1 VSLPWL
7 LAATDTRGDWHFGIG
22 DPTPM
27 GWFIAFAYLVATVGC
42 TIVWAAERTANRR
55 GQTASPLFWL
65 VLTVSLLF
73 LGINKQ
79 LDLQT
84 LLNDVGRRMAKSEG
98 WYDRRRVYQVVFI
111 ATVSSAGLIAV
122 GGFSW
127 LARKQWKRN
136 FVALLGTV
144 FLYVFVLIRAS
155 SIHHVDMMLHWQF
168 LGWTWNWV
176 LELGGIVVVGI
187 GAVLALRDDRQNRGA
202 RVSDGPDHS
211 QGPRRYT
218 LEHGILVPRVR
229 DDSGARKPSRR
240 G

>member
-1 VSLPWL
+1 VNLPWL

-27 GWFIAFAYLVATVGC
+27 GWFIAFAYMVATVAC
-42 TIVWAAERTANRR
+42 AIVWAAECNAGRR
-55 GQTASPLFWL
+55 GRTASPLFWS

-84 LLNDVGRRMAKSEG
+84 LLNDVGRRMARSEG
-98 WYDRRRVYQVVFI
+98 WYDRRKGYQLLFI
-111 ATVSSAGLIAV
+111 AAVSIAGLIAV

-144 FLYVFVLIRAS
+144 FLYIFVLIRAS
-155 SIHHVDMMLHWQF
+155 SFHHVDMMLHWQF

-176 LELGGIVVVGI
+176 LELGGIVVVGL
-187 GAVLALRDDRQNRGA
+187 GALLACVDDRRKLREAQAPECHFIESATRG
-202 RVSDGPDHS
+202 GNP
-211 QGPRRYT
+211 
-218 LEHGILVPRVR
+218 
-229 DDSGARKPSRR
+229 
-240 G
+240 

>member
-1 VSLPWL
+1 VSFPWL

-27 GWFIAFAYLVATVGC
+27 GWFIAFAYLAAATAC
-42 TIVWAAERTANRR
+42 AIVWAAERKTNRR
-55 GQTASPLFWL
+55 GQTSSPLFWL

-84 LLNDVGRRMAKSEG
+84 LLNDVGRRMARSEG
-98 WYDRRRVYQVVFI
+98 WYDQRRSYQILFI
-111 ATVSSAGLIAV
+111 AAVSIAGLLAV

-127 LARKQWKRN
+127 LARKQSKRN

-168 LGWTWNWV
+168 LGWNWNWV
-176 LELGGIVVVGI
+176 LELGGIVVVGV
-187 GAVLALRDDRQNRGA
+187 GALLACIDDRRKLREAQT
-202 RVSDGPDHS
+202 SDAS

-218 LEHGILVPRVR
+218 LERGIIVARG
-229 DDSGARKPSRR
+229 DDASRR
-240 G
+240 RNRRG

>member
-1 VSLPWL
+1 LALTWHCEAGIVSLPWL

-27 GWFIAFAYLVATVGC
+27 GWFIAFAYLAATGAC
-42 TIVWAAERTANRR
+42 AIVWAAERTASRR

-98 WYDRRRVYQVVFI
+98 WYDQRKVYQVIFI
-111 ATVSSAGLIAV
+111 ATVSTVGLIAV
-122 GGFSW
+122 GGFLW

-136 FVALLGTV
+136 IVALLGTV
-144 FLYVFVLIRAS
+144 FLFVFVLIRAS
-155 SIHHVDMMLHWQF
+155 SIHHVDMMLHMRL

-176 LELGGIVVVGI
+176 LELGGIIVVGI
-187 GAVLALRDDRQNRGA
+187 GAVLALATTA
-202 RVSDGPDHS
+202 RTTGPGS
-211 QGPRRYT
+211 LTGPISPRA
-218 LEHGILVPRVR
+218 HGGTP
-229 DDSGARKPSRR
+229 
-240 G
+240 

>member
-1 VSLPWL
+1 
-7 LAATDTRGDWHFGIG
+7 
-22 DPTPM
+22 M
-27 GWFIAFAYLVATVGC
+27 GWFIAFAYLAAAAAC
-42 TIVWAAERTANRR
+42 ALVWATERKARHH
-55 GQTASPLFWL
+55 GQTASPLFWS

-73 LGINKQ
+73 LGLNKQ

-84 LLNDVGRRMAKSEG
+84 LLNDVGRRMARSEG
-98 WYDRRRVYQVVFI
+98 WYDQRKGYQVLFI
-111 ATVSSAGLIAV
+111 AAVAIAGLLAV

-144 FLYVFVLIRAS
+144 FLYIFVLIRAS
-155 SIHHVDMMLHWQF
+155 SFHHVDVMLHWRL

-176 LELGGIVVVGI
+176 LELGGIVVVGV
-187 GAVLALRDDRQNRGA
+187 GALLACAADRGKPRQA
-202 RVSDGPDHS
+202 RASDGS

-218 LEHGILVPRVR
+218 IERGIIVAR
-229 DDSGARKPSRR
+229 DDDASREPGRR

>member
-1 VSLPWL
+1 MSLPWL

-22 DPTPM
+22 DPTPI
-27 GWFIAFAYLVATVGC
+27 GWFIAFAYLAATAAC
-42 TIVWAAERTANRR
+42 AIVWVAERKANRR

-84 LLNDVGRRMAKSEG
+84 LLNDVGRRMARSGG

-111 ATVSSAGLIAV
+111 TTVATAGLIAL

-127 LARKQWKRN
+127 LARQHWKRN

-155 SIHHVDMMLHWQF
+155 SIHHVDVMLRWRF
-168 LGWTWNWV
+168 LGWTWNWI
-176 LELGGIVVVGI
+176 LELGGIVVVGL
-187 GAVLALRDDRQNRGA
+187 GALLACIDDRRKLRDPQTSHD
-202 RVSDGPDHS
+202 S

-218 LEHGILVPRVR
+218 FERGVLVARG
-229 DDSGARKPSRR
+229 DDAARRRNRR

>member
-22 DPTPM
+22 DPTPI
-27 GWFIAFAYLVATVGC
+27 GWFIAFAYLAATAAC
-42 TIVWAAERTANRR
+42 AIVWAAERKANRR

-65 VLTVSLLF
+65 VLMVSLLL

-84 LLNDVGRRMAKSEG
+84 LLNDVGRRMAKSGG

-111 ATVSSAGLIAV
+111 TTVATAGLIAL

-155 SIHHVDMMLHWQF
+155 SIHHVDVMLRWRF

-176 LELGGIVVVGI
+176 LELGGIVVVGL
-187 GAVLALRDDRQNRGA
+187 GTLLACIDDRRKVREAQTADDSR
-202 RVSDGPDHS
+202 
-211 QGPRRYT
+211 GPRRYT
-218 LEHGILVPRVR
+218 FERGVIVARG
-229 DDSGARKPSRR
+229 DDAARRRNRR

>member
-7 LAATDTRGDWHFGIG
+7 LAATDTQGDWHFGIG

-27 GWFIAFAYLVATVGC
+27 GWFIAFAYLAVTAACAV
-42 TIVWAAERTANRR
+42 VWAAERKTNRL
-55 GQTASPLFWL
+55 GQPASPLFWL
-65 VLTVSLLF
+65 VLTAALLF

-84 LLNDVGRRMAKSEG
+84 LLGDLGRRMAKSEG
-98 WYDRRRVYQVVFI
+98 WYDRRKVYQVAFI
-111 ATVSSAGLIAV
+111 ATIAVAGLLTLV
-122 GGFSW
+122 GFSW

-155 SIHHVDMMLHWQF
+155 SIHHVDVMLRWRF
-168 LGWTWNWV
+168 LGWTWNWA
-176 LELGGIVVVGI
+176 LELGGIVVVGL
-187 GAVLALRDDRQNRGA
+187 GALLAWTDDRRKLAETQTSDDLQGRRWYTPERRIIVSRDDD
-202 RVSDGPDHS
+202 VSQSSD
-211 QGPRRYT
+211 
-218 LEHGILVPRVR
+218 
-229 DDSGARKPSRR
+229 RR

>member
-1 VSLPWL
+1 MRLPWF
-7 LAATDTRGDWHFGIG
+7 LAATDTQGDWHFGIG

-27 GWFIAFAYLVATVGC
+27 GWFIAIAYMVATIAC
-42 TIVWAAERTANRR
+42 ALVWAAERKASRR
-55 GQTASPLFWL
+55 GQPASPLFWS

-84 LLNDVGRRMAKSEG
+84 LLNDVGCRMARSQG
-98 WYDRRRVYQVVFI
+98 WYDRRRGYQVLFI
-111 ATVSSAGLIAV
+111 AVVASAGLLALC
-122 GGFSW
+122 GFSW

-155 SIHHVDMMLHWQF
+155 SIHHVDVMLRWQF

-176 LELGGIVVVGI
+176 LELGGIIIVGV
-187 GAVLALRDDRQNRGA
+187 GAWLACIDDRRKLREAQSC
-202 RVSDGPDHS
+202 SDPGD
-211 QGPRRYT
+211 PRRYT
-218 LEHGILVPRVR
+218 WERGIIVARGDDASRTRNRHG
-229 DDSGARKPSRR
+229 
-240 G
+240 

>member
-1 VSLPWL
+1 MSLPWL

-22 DPTPM
+22 DPTPI
-27 GWFIAFAYLVATVGC
+27 GWFIAFAYLAATAAC
-42 TIVWAAERTANRR
+42 AIVWAAERKANRR
-55 GQTASPLFWL
+55 GQTASPLFWM

-84 LLNDVGRRMAKSEG
+84 LLNDVGRRMARSGG
-98 WYDRRRVYQVVFI
+98 WYDRRRAYQVVFI
-111 ATVSSAGLIAV
+111 ATVATAGVIAL

-127 LARKQWKRN
+127 LARKHWKRN

-155 SIHHVDMMLHWQF
+155 SIHHVDVMLRWRF

-176 LELGGIVVVGI
+176 LELGGIVVVGL
-187 GAVLALRDDRQNRGA
+187 GALLACIDDRRKLREAQT
-202 RVSDGPDHS
+202 SDDS

-218 LEHGILVPRVR
+218 LERGIIVARGGDAARRRNRR
-229 DDSGARKPSRR
+229 D
-240 G
+240 